1 MVQITR
7 VVRLNGKIL
16 NRLKRAGTDRVFT
29 RSDFLDLGS
38 THAIGMAIQRLLQAG
53 KLRRVARG
61 LYDIPRKH
69 PLLGELSASSDAI
82 AAAIARRDGIRLQT
96 TEAAVANLLN
106 LSEQVPGRIVYVAN
120 RRRRSVKMGAAH
132 HRVSRAFAAQDG
144 GEPSERTGHGG
155 VARGRSAA
163 GDAGAVGAF
172 AKIIDTGGPP
182 PVAARP
188 AICAGLDALTSA
200 VHCR

>member
-1 MVQITR
+1 
-7 VVRLNGKIL
+7 
-16 NRLKRAGTDRVFT
+16 
-29 RSDFLDLGS
+29 
-38 THAIGMAIQRLLQAG
+38 MAIQRLLQAG
-53 KLRRVARG
+53 KLWRVAHG
-61 LYDIPRKH
+61 LYDISRKH

-106 LSEQVPGRIVYVAN
+106 LSEQVPGRIVYVAD

-144 GEPSERTGHGG
+144 GGPDEWTRHGW
-155 VARGRSAA
+155 VARGRSPAC
-163 GDAGAVGAF
+163 DAGATGAF
-172 AKIIDTGGPP
+172 AKIIKTGGPP

-188 AICAGLDALTSA
+188 ALCAGLDARPFA
-200 VHCR
+200 VHRR

>member
-1 MVQITR
+1 MGM
-7 VVRLNGKIL
+7 RLIFSFSTFNPLGVT
-16 NRLKRAGTDRVFT
+16 NAGSVGPT

-38 THAIGMAIQRLLQAG
+38 THAIGIAIQRLLQAS
-53 KLRRVARG
+53 KLRRVAHG
-61 LYDIPRKH
+61 LYDISRKH
-69 PLLGELSASSDAI
+69 RLLGELSASSDAI